1 MRQDTLLLLSS
12 GGLASPPFSPPPF
25 TFSPGA
31 RPNYDLLSQVCTA
44 VGGPDD
50 SSAGEGSGEESGG
63 SESEA
68 EEGND
73 REESGN
79 GSEDE
84 AQGEEGG
91 DSDVIDD
98 TDDGAGGETSLQR
111 QQQLCE
117 ERRLVQAEKDAAA
130 RAKNRAVRA
139 EVRARAQERRVT
151 GMMVVAK
158 RRRSAR

>member
-1 MRQDTLLLLSS
+1 
-12 GGLASPPFSPPPF
+12 
-25 TFSPGA
+25 
-31 RPNYDLLSQVCTA
+31 
-44 VGGPDD
+44 
-50 SSAGEGSGEESGG
+50 
-63 SESEA
+63 
-68 EEGND
+68 
-73 REESGN
+73 
-79 GSEDE
+79 
-84 AQGEEGG
+84 
-91 DSDVIDD
+91 
-98 TDDGAGGETSLQR
+98 LQR